1 MGQFFAWTVAPRAVR
16 IVLSNS
22 SGLKSAAVTRLLLDR
37 GADVVFADG
46 ASAVR
51 LIAMILVAQMSSGS
65 RADGQANQIQTEPT
79 RTAKERLGDKASDE
93 QRVDN
98 CKVPPAVRGPMPRP
112 DECGDGAS
120 TRSHK

>member
-79 RTAKERLGDKASDE
+79 RTAKERLSSKAGE

-98 CKVPPAVRGPMPRP
+98 CKVPPGLHGPKPRH
-112 DECGDGAS
+112 ECDDGVS
-120 TRSHK
+120 TRHHK